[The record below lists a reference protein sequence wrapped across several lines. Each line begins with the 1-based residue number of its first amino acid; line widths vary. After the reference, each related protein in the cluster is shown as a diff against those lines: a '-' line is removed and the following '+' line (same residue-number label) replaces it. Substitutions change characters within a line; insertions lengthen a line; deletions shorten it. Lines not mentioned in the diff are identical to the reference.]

1 MALDEKPLT
10 CNDHPAKHRD
20 WYERQPSNWRQSHY
34 ERPLYMG
41 ESYARYRPVRRR
53 KIYDSQ
59 VLGRDAVIGVFGLHI
74 VEHEKSII
82 EQQFKELADDWRR
95 QKGPISSVT
104 LKSMIPSYQRII
116 GLGSGVIPLI
126 LKELERQPDHWF
138 YALEMLTAENEN
150 PVSDRDAGNIKKMA
164 AAWVRWGK
172 EKGLIQ

>member
-1 MALDEKPLT
+1 MEEMTLT
-10 CNDHPAKHRD
+10 CNEHPANHDD
-20 WYERQPSNWRQSHY
+20 WYEKRPKILRQSLV
-34 ERPLYMG
+34 ERHLIMR
-41 ESYARYRPVRRR
+41 ESYAHYRAERRHR
-53 KIYDSQ
+53 IYNSR
-59 VLGRDAVIGVFGLHI
+59 VFWRNAVTDVFGLHI
-74 VEHEKSII
+74 VEHEKSTI
-82 EQQFKELADDWRR
+82 EQQFKELADDWRL

-172 EKGLIQ
+172 EKGIIR